1 MIAHAQK
8 NAVPTRLQQE
18 LVDQIVRLI
27 RADGLAIGA
36 KVSENEL
43 ASRLSVSRSP
53 IRAALNHLA
62 VAGVVKHRPRRGMVV
77 AAIPRSRRGKEEQIL
92 PAEQVLVWISRDRH
106 IGALG
111 DSLSEAGLMRRYK
124 MPRAV
129 VRSALQ
135 TLAELGLAERKSG
148 YGWRLLTLWDDDAR
162 LESYR
167 FRIVVEPAAILSPN
181 FSLTPE
187 WIADMRGRHE
197 FMLTTAWTE
206 TTSIAFFEMNAAFHE
221 GIAAGSGNRHFLA
234 AIQRDNRLRRLS
246 NYYWKHNFDRV
257 RANHSEHMAILDSIE
272 ANQPDVAASLMRAHL
287 RVAGTMPFHQAP
299 PKASRR

>member
-135 TLAELGLAERKSG
+135 MLAGLGLAERKSG

-197 FMLTTAWTE
+197 AMLTTRWTE
-206 TTSIAFFEMNAAFHE
+206 TTSIAFFEMNASFHE

-272 ANQPDVAASLMRAHL
+272 AKRLDIAASLMRAHL
-287 RVAGTMPFHQAP
+287 QVAGTMPFHQAP
-299 PKASRR
+299 PKAHLR

>member
-1 MIAHAQK
+1 MITHAQK

-135 TLAELGLAERKSG
+135 T
-148 YGWRLLTLWDDDAR
+148 
-162 LESYR
+162 
-167 FRIVVEPAAILSPN
+167 VEPAAILSPN